1 MVEHN
6 RETVLKSC
14 DIPGTRR
21 KVQETLEK
29 LEGRGHKILPWAQL
43 RQETKQ
49 ALWAKVLGQIDDLL
63 FWLEKYGDTSKAPTK
78 GENDA
83 SAATAELTSL
93 LPLIVAAVG
102 CNDPSEPLLW
112 SLERKL
118 RNVYDLVA
126 PKAYIRVA
134 IRNEAASKDQGSETY
149 FEELQA
155 ANSKYASEPAER
167 LPNPDLLV
175 LTKQEIDR
183 RYRHE
188 RAKAAR
194 RNELLWLSSLLL
206 WLLLPVLAVVT
217 AEVKSG
223 RINFGW
229 WEVLAALALGGFGGS
244 LSGMRKLRDHL
255 ERLAQMDSFRA
266 AVWAQLAAAAGLGLF
281 ALILFGAGVLPPIGS
296 PSSWDALVYAF
307 LAGFSEPF
315 AIQAVM
321 RLAGREQ

>member
-1 MVEHN
+1 
-6 RETVLKSC
+6 
-14 DIPGTRR
+14 
-21 KVQETLEK
+21 
-29 LEGRGHKILPWAQL
+29 
-43 RQETKQ
+43 
-49 ALWAKVLGQIDDLL
+49 
-63 FWLEKYGDTSKAPTK
+63 
-78 GENDA
+78 
-83 SAATAELTSL
+83 
-93 LPLIVAAVG
+93 
-102 CNDPSEPLLW
+102 
-112 SLERKL
+112 
-118 RNVYDLVA
+118 VA
-126 PKAYIRVA
+126 PEAYIRVA
-134 IRNEAASKDQGSETY
+134 IRNEAASKDQGTETY

-167 LPNPDLLV
+167 LPTPDLLV
-175 LTKQEIDR
+175 LTKQAIDR

-188 RAKAAR
+188 RAKAAWR
-194 RNELLWLSSLLL
+194 KELLWLSSLLL
-206 WLLLPVLAVVT
+206 WLLVPVLAVVT

-223 RINFGW
+223 DINFGW

-244 LSGMRKLRDHL
+244 LSGMRKLRDQL

-296 PSSWDALVYAF
+296 PSTWDGLVYAF